1 MEKKTGLGPNS
12 GMMIGRDMMTDIGQ
26 TEIDAMI
33 IREMIVMMITDAMMI
48 AEMIIVGI
56 IATVII
62 HQLTTRGH
70 TRVTSVM
77 IIKEGM
83 MIIDDTTMIEGM
95 IIEDPRDLIRR
106 FDIIPNPK
114 MFDRHSMERGEAS
127 GPMVPNFYTCDK
139 MVTMQIS
146 VQIKTKEKHRQ

>member
-1 MEKKTGLGPNS
+1 
-12 GMMIGRDMMTDIGQ
+12 MMTDIGQ
-26 TEIDAMI
+26 TEINATI

-95 IIEDPRDLIRR
+95 IIEDPKDLENFNIIRR
-106 FDIIPNPK
+106 FDIIPNPR